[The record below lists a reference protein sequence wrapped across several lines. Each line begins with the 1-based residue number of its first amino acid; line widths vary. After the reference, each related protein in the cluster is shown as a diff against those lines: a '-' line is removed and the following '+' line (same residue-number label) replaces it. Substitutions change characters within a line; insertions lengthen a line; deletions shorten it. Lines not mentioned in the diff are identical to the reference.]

1 MDKIIEYLMSYG
13 SLGVVTAYFLYN
25 DYKDREFHRAYMER
39 LMNEVHDHEKR
50 ISILEAEK

>member
-1 MDKIIEYLMSYG
+1 MDKLMEYLISYG
-13 SLGVVTAYFLYN
+13 SLGIVTAYFLYN

>member
-1 MDKIIEYLMSYG
+1 MEKLIEYLVSYG

-25 DYKDREFHRAYMER
+25 DYKDREYHRAYMER
-39 LMNEVHDHEKR
+39 LMNQVHDHEKR

>member
-1 MDKIIEYLMSYG
+1 MDKLMEYLISYG

-25 DYKDREFHRAYMER
+25 DYKDREYHRAYMER